1 MIEFIVLGKIPGTEV
16 YITFNWLIVVVVA
29 GLIIYDLKTIKHKK
43 TSGSKNQRKNITAKS

>member
-29 GLIIYDLKTIKHKK
+29 GLIFYDLKTIKHKK
-43 TSGSKNQRKNITAKS
+43 TSSSKNQRKNIAAKS